1 VSPNIFTASDIGV
14 NTVILLATDD
24 SGNSSFSPALV
35 TIIDTISP
43 TVNTQDITVI
53 LDNNGEVIITASQI
67 DNGSLDNTGIANMS
81 VSQAN
86 FTCSDL
92 GANLV
97 TLTATDLYGNSQINT
112 ATVTVIDTIAPVI
125 SSTATILTSTNTNC
139 SLTGLL
145 LTPPI
150 VSDNCSA
157 VTLSNNAPS
166 IFPIGNTIVTWT
178 AADGSGN
185 LSTSN
190 QLVTVQDNEAP
201 TLLPPSSIL
210 VSTNNDCF
218 ALNVDIG
225 QAIASDNCGIA
236 SVSNDAPSTFPIG
249 LTTVNWIA
257 EDNAGN
263 ITTATQ
269 TITVEDDIDPVI
281 YAPDNI
287 TANADINCEAFIN
300 NLGIPIVTDN
310 CTILT
315 ITNDAPVTFPLGVT
329 TVTWTAIDE
338 SSNTASATQI
348 VNVIDIISP
357 VASLNN
363 VTVTLPVDGSA
374 EVDASDIDAGSYDNC
389 GSAFISLSQDTFTC
403 EDLGDNTIVVTITDE
418 SGNSIDTTITVTVEP
433 SGIDAD
439 FDNIDDACDNNI
451 IDYIDVPNG
460 FTPDGDGINDTFVIP
475 GLQNYKTVA
484 IHIYNRYGNLVF
496 QSDNYQND
504 WNGVSSVNG
513 QTLPDGTY
521 YYVLELDDIES
532 KGGYVYIN
540 RVY

>member
-1 VSPNIFTASDIGV
+1 MSPNIFTASDIGV

-150 VSDNCSA
+150 VLDNCSA

-166 IFPIGNTIVTWT
+166 IFPIGNTTVTWT

-225 QAIASDNCGIA
+225 QAIASDNCGIT

-433 SGIDAD
+433 SGIDED